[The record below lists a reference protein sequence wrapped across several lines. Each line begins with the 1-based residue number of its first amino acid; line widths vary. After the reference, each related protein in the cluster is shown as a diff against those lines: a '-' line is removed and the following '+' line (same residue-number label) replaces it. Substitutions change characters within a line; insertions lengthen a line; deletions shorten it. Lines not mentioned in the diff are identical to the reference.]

1 MKRYSNRSNFSTL
14 SEINV
19 TPLLDLAFVLLII
32 FMITTPLLENSMN
45 LVIPSSSAANA
56 PISKAQVQ
64 TISIDRD
71 ETIRINNEIVEADS
85 LAARLLELKRANPD
99 VAIVIRPDRELPV
112 QKLVTLM
119 DSLQRAHITKVGIA
133 TNLMLQGKHADGA
146 EIAGLDEL
154 LTELERNPRRELIL
168 DTTGSVIYTGN
179 NVLMRLRR
187 QMTIVY
193 LAASAQEQELLIER
207 YLNDPKPVLWRGAFQ
222 PKNGE
227 TPHETVARCYPKL
240 VAARRQSYEALAH
253 CTLPVADLHALS
265 ECSEDPS
272 GSAKAFLEMIRAQLE
287 KKSGRASAL

>member
-56 PISKAQVQ
+56 PISKAQEQ

-85 LAARLLELKRANPD
+85 LAPRLLELKRANPD

-119 DSLQRAHITKVGIA
+119 DSLQRAQITKVGIA
-133 TNLMLQGKHADGA
+133 TKA
-146 EIAGLDEL
+146 E
-154 LTELERNPRRELIL
+154 
-168 DTTGSVIYTGN
+168 S
-179 NVLMRLRR
+179 
-187 QMTIVY
+187 
-193 LAASAQEQELLIER
+193 
-207 YLNDPKPVLWRGAFQ
+207 K
-222 PKNGE
+222 
-227 TPHETVARCYPKL
+227 
-240 VAARRQSYEALAH
+240 
-253 CTLPVADLHALS
+253 
-265 ECSEDPS
+265 
-272 GSAKAFLEMIRAQLE
+272 
-287 KKSGRASAL
+287 

>member
-71 ETIRINNEIVEADS
+71 ETIRMNNETVDADS
-85 LAARLLELKRANPD
+85 LAARLLELKRAHPD

-119 DSLQRAHITKVGIA
+119 DSLQRAQITKVGIA
-133 TNLMLQGKHADGA
+133 TKA
-146 EIAGLDEL
+146 E
-154 LTELERNPRRELIL
+154 
-168 DTTGSVIYTGN
+168 S
-179 NVLMRLRR
+179 
-187 QMTIVY
+187 
-193 LAASAQEQELLIER
+193 
-207 YLNDPKPVLWRGAFQ
+207 K
-222 PKNGE
+222 
-227 TPHETVARCYPKL
+227 
-240 VAARRQSYEALAH
+240 
-253 CTLPVADLHALS
+253 
-265 ECSEDPS
+265 
-272 GSAKAFLEMIRAQLE
+272 
-287 KKSGRASAL
+287 